1 MSHLPTGMLDAV
13 LDTQPVARLA
23 LRDLKDEPEALPI
36 VFARAAG
43 YLWSPLDGKPK
54 GPAGQLGRVAR
65 LERAPGVMLLL
76 DHYADDWRD
85 LWWIRLRATT
95 RVEVDKYPEWAEAIA
110 ALQSKYPQYTT
121 TALFKDTP
129 TMMRFEWRLAGW
141 WAADG
146 EAGIARWLEAAA

>member
-1 MSHLPTGMLDAV
+1 MSRLPGELLEALLDR
-13 LDTQPVARLA
+13 QPVARLA
-23 LRDLKDEPEALPI
+23 LRDFADEPEALPI
-36 VFARAAG
+36 VFARAEG

-85 LWWIRLRATT
+85 LWWVRLKATA
-95 RVEVDKYPEWAEAIA
+95 RIEVDKYVEWASVVTALEA
-110 ALQSKYPQYTT
+110 KYPQYQVTPM
-121 TALFKDTP
+121 FKDTP
-129 TMMRFEWRLAGW
+129 TVVRFDWRLAGW

-146 EAGIARWLEAAA
+146 EAGIRRWLEGAA